1 MIKDDLKNWIFN
13 TLSTPSTVFNN
24 MPICP
29 YAKQAW
35 ITNKVLVLDKVNNEN
50 LHTLLETYE
59 VVIYALN
66 PNDITAEQLYNLSA
80 SLSDDVIVALD
91 DHPDYK
97 EQVEDVVLNNGKY
110 ALILVQER
118 FKLEQA
124 RKILQ
129 AKGYYKNWSP
139 KYLKEVQEL

>member
-35 ITNKVLVLDKVNNEN
+35 ITNKVLVLDSVNNEN
-50 LHTLLETYE
+50 LHNLLETHE
-59 VVIYALN
+59 VIIYAFN
-66 PNDITAEQLYNLSA
+66 PNQITAEELYNLSI
-80 SLSDDVIVALD
+80 SLSDDKIVALD
-91 DHPDYK
+91 DHPSYK

-139 KYLKEVQEL
+139 EYLKEVQEL